1 MVLTIAPKHGKVAP
15 DIYLPGHTL
24 QGHPQMIIQELNL
37 IQKAHSYLPADEL
50 QALSRRLNVPL
61 YRLHG
66 LASFYPHFRLQ
77 PPPQL
82 DIRVCHDMACLLR
95 GATDLQA
102 IARTAVDASPLTN
115 AQVGTTACL
124 GQCDGAPAIVVND
137 QIYTEASAQRIM
149 SLLESLASGRTLR
162 RQRYVAPDAAF
173 VCDPYNGASTYD
185 ALRRLVHGGDSTAVI
200 AALKASGLRGMGGA
214 GFPTGV
220 KWELV
225 QQAPGEAKYV
235 ICNADE
241 SEPGTFKD
249 RVILQTLPD
258 LVLEGMALAAVTV
271 GARKAIIYIRHE
283 YARQRDVLLKTLRQ
297 RQDEGILGPY
307 MLGSSYHVDFE
318 IFESP
323 GGYICGEET
332 ALLEAL
338 EDKRAEPRHK
348 PPFPGTHGLFGAP
361 TLLNNVET
369 FAMVPGIVLN
379 GGDWWAQHGHNGAK
393 GLKFLAVSGQVKHP
407 GVYEVP
413 LGLTVRELIE
423 RAGGMRYG
431 RTLKAFAPGGASS
444 GFLPAS
450 MADIPLDFRT
460 LAEAGSMLGSGA
472 VVVVGDDV
480 CMLELALNV
489 GRFFRNESCGKCVP
503 CRVGSEKIVTLLEG
517 ILAGNGSWADL
528 ALIEELSATMALT
541 SICGLGQ
548 AAPNPILSVIKH
560 FKDDVARYIAA

>member
-1 MVLTIAPKHGKVAP
+1 M
-15 DIYLPGHTL
+15 
-24 QGHPQMIIQELNL
+24 
-37 IQKAHSYLPADEL
+37 
-50 QALSRRLNVPL
+50 
-61 YRLHG
+61 
-66 LASFYPHFRLQ
+66 
-77 PPPQL
+77 
-82 DIRVCHDMACLLR
+82 
-95 GATDLQA
+95 
-102 IARTAVDASPLTN
+102 
-115 AQVGTTACL
+115 
-124 GQCDGAPAIVVND
+124 
-137 QIYTEASAQRIM
+137 
-149 SLLESLASGRTLR
+149 
-162 RQRYVAPDAAF
+162 
-173 VCDPYNGASTYD
+173 
-185 ALRRLVHGGDSTAVI
+185 HGGDSAAVI
-200 AALKASGLRGMGGA
+200 EALKASGLRGMGGA

-225 QQAPGEAKYV
+225 RQAPGDTKYV

-297 RQDEGILGPY
+297 RQAEGIVGPY
-307 MLGSSYHVDFE
+307 MMGSSQHVDFE

-338 EDKRAEPRHK
+338 EDRRAEPRHK

-379 GGDWWAQHGHNGAK
+379 GGDWWAEHGRNGAK
-393 GLKFLAVSGQVKHP
+393 GLKFLAVSGQVKNP

-413 LGLTVRELIE
+413 LGITVHELIE

-450 MADIPLDFRT
+450 MADISLDFRT

-517 ILAGNGSWADL
+517 ILEGRGSWADL
-528 ALIEELSATMALT
+528 ELIEELSATMALT

-560 FKDDVARYIAA
+560 FKGDIRRYLKGIASVASMSEATIGNRDEQRAFRLSASPWTANRSTWRPAPPCTRPPDRRASTCRCCATRPSWSRSASAACAWSKWKAAACCRPPACARPRTAWWCTRTATR

>member
-1 MVLTIAPKHGKVAP
+1 
-15 DIYLPGHTL
+15 
-24 QGHPQMIIQELNL
+24 MIIQELNL
-37 IQKAHSYLPADEL
+37 IQKAHSYLPLEEL
-50 QALSRRLNVPL
+50 QALSRRINVPL

-66 LASFYPHFRLQ
+66 LVSFYPHFRLQ
-77 PPPQL
+77 PPPTV
-82 DIRVCHDMACLLR
+82 DIRVCHDMACQLR
-95 GATDLQA
+95 GATDLEA
-102 IARTAVDASPLTN
+102 IARTAVDASSLTDV
-115 AQVGTTACL
+115 QVGGTACL
-124 GQCDGAPAIVVND
+124 GQCDGAPAITVND
-137 QIYTEASAQRIM
+137 QVYTDASAQRIV
-149 SLLESLASGRTLR
+149 SLLETLAEGRTLR
-162 RQRYVAPDAAF
+162 RQRFIPPDTAYL
-173 VCDPYNGASTYD
+173 CDPYDGAPAYD
-185 ALRRLVHGGDSTAVI
+185 ALRGLVHGGDSATVI
-200 AALKASGLRGMGGA
+200 EALKASGLRGMGGA

-225 QQAPGEAKYV
+225 QQAPGEDKYV

-249 RVILQTLPD
+249 RVILQMLPD
-258 LVLEGMALAAVTV
+258 LVLEGMAMAAVTV

-283 YARQRDVLLKTLRQ
+283 YARQRDVLLKTLKQ
-297 RQDEGILGPY
+297 RQAEGILGSY
-307 MLGSSYHVDFE
+307 MMGSSQHVEFE

-338 EDKRAEPRHK
+338 EDRRAEPRHK

-369 FAMVPGIVLN
+369 FAMVPGIVLK
-379 GGDWWAQHGHNGAK
+379 GGDWWAGQGRNGAK
-393 GLKFLAVSGQVKHP
+393 GLKFLAVSGQVKRP

-413 LGLTVRELIE
+413 LGLTVNELIE

-444 GFLPAS
+444 GFLPAD
-450 MADIPLDFRT
+450 MADIALDFRT

-472 VVVVGDDV
+472 VVVIGDDT

-489 GRFFRNESCGKCVP
+489 GRFFRSESCGKCVP
-503 CRVGSEKIVTLLEG
+503 CRVGSEKIVALLEG
-517 ILAGNGSWADL
+517 ILEGRGSWADL
-528 ALIEELSATMALT
+528 ELIEELSSTMALT

-560 FKDDVARYIAA
+560 FRDDITRHLAA

>member
-1 MVLTIAPKHGKVAP
+1 
-15 DIYLPGHTL
+15 
-24 QGHPQMIIQELNL
+24 MIIQELNL
-37 IQKAHSYLPADEL
+37 IQKAHSYLPAEEL
-50 QALSRRLNVPL
+50 QALSRRINVPL

-66 LASFYPHFRLQ
+66 LVSFYPHFRLQ
-77 PPPQL
+77 PPPTV
-82 DIRVCHDMACLLR
+82 DIRVCHDMACQLR

-102 IARTAVDASPLTN
+102 IARTAVDASSLTDV
-115 AQVGTTACL
+115 QVGGTACL
-124 GQCDGAPAIVVND
+124 GQCDGAPAITVND
-137 QIYTEASAQRIM
+137 QVYADASAQRIV
-149 SLLESLASGRTLR
+149 SLLETLAEGRTLR
-162 RQRYVAPDAAF
+162 RQRFIPPDTTYL
-173 VCDPYNGASTYD
+173 CDPYDGPPTYD
-185 ALRRLVHGGDSTAVI
+185 ALRALVHGGDSASVI
-200 AALKASGLRGMGGA
+200 EALKASGLRGMGGA

-225 QQAPGEAKYV
+225 QQAPGEDKYV

-249 RVILQTLPD
+249 RVILQMLPD

-283 YARQRDVLLKTLRQ
+283 YARQRDVLLKTLKQ
-297 RQDEGILGPY
+297 RQAEGILGSY
-307 MLGSSYHVDFE
+307 MMGSSQHVEFE
-318 IFESP
+318 VFESP

-338 EDKRAEPRHK
+338 EDRRAEPRHK

-369 FAMVPGIVLN
+369 FAMVPGIVLK
-379 GGDWWAQHGHNGAK
+379 GGDWWAGQGRNGAK
-393 GLKFLAVSGQVKHP
+393 GLKFLAVSGQVKRP

-413 LGLTVRELIE
+413 LGLTVNELIE

-450 MADIPLDFRT
+450 MADIALDFRT

-472 VVVVGDDV
+472 VVVIGDDT

-489 GRFFRNESCGKCVP
+489 GRFFRSESCGKCVP
-503 CRVGSEKIVTLLEG
+503 CRVGSEKIVALLEG
-517 ILAGNGSWADL
+517 ILEGRGSWADL
-528 ALIEELSATMALT
+528 ELIEELSSTMALT

-560 FKDDVARYIAA
+560 FRDDITRHLAA

>member
-1 MVLTIAPKHGKVAP
+1 
-15 DIYLPGHTL
+15 
-24 QGHPQMIIQELNL
+24 MIIQELNL
-37 IQKAHSYLPADEL
+37 IQKTHSYLPAEEL
-50 QALSRRLNVPL
+50 QALSRRINVPL

-66 LASFYPHFRLQ
+66 VASFYPHFRLQ
-77 PPPQL
+77 PPPRV
-82 DIRVCHDMACLLR
+82 DIRVCHDMACRLR

-102 IARTAVDASPLTN
+102 MARTAVDASPLTDV
-115 AQVGTTACL
+115 QVGATACL
-124 GQCDGAPAIVVND
+124 GQCDGAPAITVND
-137 QIYTEASAQRIM
+137 QVYTEASAQRIVT
-149 SLLESLASGRTLR
+149 LLETVADGRTLR
-162 RQRYVAPDAAF
+162 RQRFIPPDTAY
-173 VCDPYNGASTYD
+173 VCDPYSGAATYD
-185 ALRRLVHGGDSTAVI
+185 GLRGLLHSGDSATVI
-200 AALKASGLRGMGGA
+200 NALKASGLRGMGGA

-225 QQAPGEAKYV
+225 QQAPGEVKYV

-249 RVILQTLPD
+249 RVILQMLPD
-258 LVLEGMALAAVTV
+258 LVLEGMAMAAVTV

-283 YARQRDVLLKTLRQ
+283 YARQRDVLLKTLKQ
-297 RQDEGILGPY
+297 RQAEGILGSY
-307 MLGSSYHVDFE
+307 MMGSSQHVEFE

-338 EDKRAEPRHK
+338 EDRRAEPRHK

-369 FAMVPGIVLN
+369 FAMVPGIVLK
-379 GGDWWAQHGHNGAK
+379 GGDWWAGHGRNGAK
-393 GLKFLAVSGQVKHP
+393 GLKFLAVSGQVKRP

-413 LGLTVRELIE
+413 LGLTVNELIE

-450 MADIPLDFRT
+450 MADIALDFRT
-460 LAEAGSMLGSGA
+460 LAEVGSMLGSGA
-472 VVVVGDDV
+472 VVVVGDDT

-489 GRFFRNESCGKCVP
+489 GRFFSSESCGKCVP
-503 CRVGSEKIVTLLEG
+503 CRVGSEKIVALLEG
-517 ILAGNGSWADL
+517 ILEGRGSWADL
-528 ALIEELSATMALT
+528 KLIEELSSAMALT

-560 FKDDVARYIAA
+560 FKGDITRHLAA

>member
-1 MVLTIAPKHGKVAP
+1 
-15 DIYLPGHTL
+15 
-24 QGHPQMIIQELNL
+24 MIIQELSL
-37 IQKAHSYLPADEL
+37 IQKTHSYLPAEEL
-50 QALSRRLNVPL
+50 QALSRRINVPL

-77 PPPQL
+77 PPPKV
-82 DIRVCHDMACLLR
+82 DVRVCHDMACLLR
-95 GATDLQA
+95 GAADLRA
-102 IARTAVDASPLTN
+102 IARTAVDASPLTD

-137 QIYTEASAQRIM
+137 HIYINASVQRIM
-149 SLLESLASGRTLR
+149 ALLDSLANGRTLR
-162 RQRYVAPDAAF
+162 RQRFSTPDTAF
-173 VCDPYNGASTYD
+173 VCDPYNGASPYD
-185 ALRRLVHGGDSTAVI
+185 ALRRLVHGGDSAAVI

-225 QQAPGEAKYV
+225 QQAPGEVKYV

-297 RQDEGILGPY
+297 RQADGV
-307 MLGSSYHVDFE
+307 LGSYMMGSSHHVDFE
-318 IFESP
+318 VFESP

-338 EDKRAEPRHK
+338 EDRRAEPRHK

-379 GGDWWAQHGHNGAK
+379 GGEWWAAHGQNGAK
-393 GLKFLAVSGQVKHP
+393 GLKFLAVSGQVKKP

-413 LGLTVRELIE
+413 LGLTVHELIE

-444 GFLPAS
+444 GFLPAG
-450 MADIPLDFRT
+450 MANIPLDFRA

-472 VVVVGDDV
+472 VVVVGGDV

-503 CRVGSEKIVTLLEG
+503 CRVGSEKIVALLEG
-517 ILAGNGSWADL
+517 ILAGRGSRADL
-528 ALIEELSATMALT
+528 ELIEELASTMALT

-548 AAPNPILSVIKH
+548 AAPNPILSVIKY
-560 FKDDVARYIAA
+560 FRDDISRYLAA